1 MNRISKIFL
10 CVVWVISIIS
20 GPITVSAQSVPA
32 VSQPKVLCGPTI
44 EAWVSDGYYR
54 PGDCHCDANGNPVC
68 GKPSSG
74 GRSSSKKHDFN
85 HDVKMMVVGTI
96 FQSLLTS
103 MFMEDAAKEKNALA
117 ARQKAE
123 ALAAQQAA
131 ALERAKAA
139 AAQAEYEKMMRL
151 YKQLDGGGAAYKTL
165 SSSNLAFKTLD
176 GDAETMA
183 ANARKP
189 FDTAS
194 DAATPASGTATAGGA
209 TPFFGDTMPI
219 EQIELLVHPEND
231 PNVVDLR
238 NAVSYVVDNIKNE
251 SQKPAAAAKPAAEK
265 GKGEPANRAPECEKL
280 AQRLAGYIDQRAK
293 FQKTIHLA
301 QDQLTT
307 WQTANR
313 NALLNAAKEGLEVY
327 TGRLLEKF
335 TKRAQAAARLQGI
348 YEKNARQMMQDG
360 VNVAEI
366 QEKIERL
373 RLLSSTGRIV
383 ELSGSINDWQTF
395 MKDGVS
401 GLMAQL
407 TSSNG
412 EIQEML
418 EDPRMQKY
426 FETETPE
433 LKALLDISKIAA
445 SNKVFGKWV
454 AKKLPMVAWTEFAIN
469 EVYNGLDWYLSYER
483 LSEAHKINGRVMN
496 SARYIQKNIDDTYL
510 ALKGCR

>member
-1 MNRISKIFL
+1 MDRMIKIFFFTL
-10 CVVWVISIIS
+10 LLAGILS
-20 GPITVSAQSVPA
+20 GRADVLAQSVPGA
-32 VSQPKVLCGPTI
+32 SGPTI
-44 EAWVSDGYYR
+44 DCAGSAAAYR
-54 PGDCHCDANGNPVC
+54 AQGIPCDCVGGRIVC
-68 GKPSSG
+68 NNSSSG
-74 GRSSSKKHDFN
+74 GSSSGKKYSAD

-96 FQSLLTS
+96 FESLLTS
-103 MFMEDAAKEKNALA
+103 LFMDDTASQKEALA
-117 ARQKAE
+117 AQQKAA

-139 AAQAEYEKMMRL
+139 AAQAEYEKMMRF
-151 YKQLDGGGAAYKTL
+151 YKQLDGGGGAAFKTL
-165 SSSNLAFKTLD
+165 SNSNLAFKTLD
-176 GDAETMA
+176 GDAETLA

-189 FDTAS
+189 FDTPL
-194 DAATPASGTATAGGA
+194 DTATPDSGTITAGGA

-219 EQIELLVHPEND
+219 EQIQLLVHPEKD

-238 NAVSYVVDNIKNE
+238 NATTYVVENIKNDG
-251 SQKPAAAAKPAAEK
+251 QKLAAAAKPDAGK
-265 GKGEPANRAPECEKL
+265 GKDEPANRSLECEKL
-280 AQRLAGYIDQRAK
+280 SQRLNGYIDQRAK

-327 TGRLLEKF
+327 TGHLLEKF
-335 TKRAQAAARLQGI
+335 TQRAKAAERLQRI
-348 YEKNARQMMQDG
+348 YEKNAGKMAQDG
-360 VNVAEI
+360 LNVAEI
-366 QEKIERL
+366 HAKIERL
-373 RLLSSTGRIV
+373 RLLSSAGRIV
-383 ELSGSINDWQTF
+383 ELGSNINDWQAF
-395 MKDGVS
+395 IKDGVS

-407 TSSNG
+407 TSSNQ
-412 EIQEML
+412 EIQAMI

-426 FETETPE
+426 FETEAPE

-454 AKKLPMVAWTEFAIN
+454 AKKLPIIAGVEFAIN
-469 EVYNGLDWYLSYER
+469 QAYNAFDWYLSYER

-510 ALKGCR
+510 ALGECR